1 MNRYMISINYEDGA
15 ISQDDVSLL
24 TDILSK
30 QLDNTTTVA
39 FYKDIKYLGYM
50 GSLPDSALAHINLI
64 MVPYALLPN
73 VKFTIT
79 VLEYNKSDDC
89 K

>member
-1 MNRYMISINYEDGA
+1 MNRYMISINYEDGT

-30 QLDNTTTVA
+30 QPDNTSTVA
-39 FYKDIKYLGYM
+39 FYKNIKYLGYM

-64 MVPYALLPN
+64 MAPYVLLPN

-79 VLEYNKSDDC
+79 VLEYSKSDGC